1 VSGGRFVVPYKP
13 IGTTYG
19 PAEIEALL
27 ACISAEDTLSCGPQ
41 RDAFEREFAEL
52 VGARHAVSVTNCTV
66 ALELA
71 TYLCDLRPGDEVIAT
86 CQSYQATTT
95 PLLCG
100 PATVRFADVDPMTL
114 NISPDAI
121 ERLLTSRTRAIFL
134 VHYGG
139 EMADLTAISELV
151 AGRNIVIV
159 EDCAHALGASRDGVG
174 PGSTAGI
181 GCFSFQSYKN
191 ISTLGEGGM
200 LTTNNDDWAERLRRI
215 RSIEPDAT
223 YRARASSRLGP
234 HRAPSDGVL
243 RHEKDAY
250 TADCIQVRH
259 PGTNSTL
266 PEPAA
271 AVGRVQLGRLGE
283 LVARRTAIATALD
296 GALRE
301 IHGVT
306 VQERPAKAPSAHHLY
321 TFFVEPSSRVPQQH
335 LLGAL
340 LESGIEI
347 QQRYFPIHLLAEWR
361 RLGNNVGQ
369 CPRAE
374 QTWFERQVNLPIYP
388 QLTDHQLNYMI
399 DTVTTALR
407 P

>member
-1 VSGGRFVVPYKP
+1 MVPYKP

-27 ACISAEDTLSCGPQ
+27 ACVSAEDTLSCGPQ
-41 RDAFEREFAEL
+41 RDAFEREFADL
-52 VGARHAVSVTNCTV
+52 IGATHAVSVANCTA

-71 TYLCDLRPGDEVIAT
+71 TYLCDLRTDDEVIAT

-100 PATVRFADVDPMTL
+100 PATVRFADIDPMTL
-114 NISPDAI
+114 NISPHSI
-121 ERLLTSRTRAIFL
+121 ERLLTARTRAIFL

-139 EMADLTAISELV
+139 EMADLAAISEVV
-151 AGRNIVIV
+151 AGRDIVIV
-159 EDCAHALGASRDGVG
+159 EDCAHALGASREGAS

-200 LTTNNDDWAERLRRI
+200 LTTNNDDWARRLRRI

-223 YRARASSRLGP
+223 YRARPSSRLGP
-234 HRAPSDGVL
+234 HTAPSDGVF
-243 RHEKDAY
+243 RHEKEAY

-271 AVGRVQLGRLGE
+271 AVGRVQLGRLAE

-296 GALRE
+296 DALRGLP
-301 IHGVT
+301 GVT
-306 VQERPAKAPSAHHLY
+306 VQQRPEKSPSAHHLY
-321 TFFVEPSSRVPQQH
+321 TFFIEPGARVGQQR

-340 LESGIEI
+340 LEAGIEI

-361 RLGNNVGQ
+361 HLGNNVGQ
-369 CPRAE
+369 CPVAE

-388 QLTDHQLNYMI
+388 QLTDHQLTYMI
-399 DTVTTALR
+399 DTVTAALR